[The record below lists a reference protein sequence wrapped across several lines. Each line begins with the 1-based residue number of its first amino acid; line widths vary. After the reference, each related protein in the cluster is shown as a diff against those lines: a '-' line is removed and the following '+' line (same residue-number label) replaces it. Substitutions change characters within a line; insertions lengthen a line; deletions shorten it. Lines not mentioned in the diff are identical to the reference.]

1 MRISDWSSDVCSS
14 DLREHGRSPYL
25 KDGGRPHAT
34 APGRRSEEFDFLGDD
49 VGVVVSA
56 SVALVAA
63 VADLADDHQLVALLL
78 VVGDRL
84 AEAVEGLDGVE
95 LVIGLGVA
103 VLVLLDLAVLDD
115 RLRCD
120 EGEADAALAVRR
132 SEHTSELQSLMRIS

>member
-14 DLREHGRSPYL
+14 DL
-25 KDGGRPHAT
+25 
-34 APGRRSEEFDFLGDD
+34 
-49 VGVVVSA
+49 
-56 SVALVAA
+56 A

-120 EGEADAALAVRR
+120 EGEADAALAVRTEAADVRGDASREKNLVR
-132 SEHTSELQSLMRIS
+132 SEEHTSELQSLMRTSYAVFC

>member
-1 MRISDWSSDVCSS
+1 MIR
-14 DLREHGRSPYL
+14 HPPRSTRPVPLFPYTTL
-25 KDGGRPHAT
+25 F
-34 APGRRSEEFDFLGDD
+34 RS
-49 VGVVVSA
+49 
-56 SVALVAA
+56 VAA
-63 VADLADDHQLVALLL
+63 VSDLADDHQLVALLL

-120 EGEADAALAVRR
+120 EGEADAALAVRTEAADVR
-132 SEHTSELQSLMRIS
+132 GDASREKNLVHGCVPFAIPPPGGSLWDGQSTIGRGSGRERGGK